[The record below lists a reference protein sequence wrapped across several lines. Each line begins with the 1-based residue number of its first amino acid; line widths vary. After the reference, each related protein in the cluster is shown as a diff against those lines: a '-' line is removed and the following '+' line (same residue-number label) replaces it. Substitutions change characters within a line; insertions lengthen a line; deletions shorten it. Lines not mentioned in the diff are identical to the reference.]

1 MGPEARNIAEILGV
15 GGDLLEQPPGGFD
28 SGEVLFALVFPAP
41 FADQPVLAPDA
52 LNGHV
57 ADGQVELALQAR
69 GTEGGQ
75 LPSESE
81 NLLLDLG
88 RGLPRRVM
96 RSAAVFLQARR
107 AVLPVSSP
115 PLTDGEGGGEEEPCG
130 GLDAPLPDGL
140 DQSQAVVVGAF
151 HFTDQIEV
159 AGGHRAAIL
168 TARAVRLL
176 PPPPDGAP
184 QNPNTTLT
192 PLAASGSHTSI
203 PPGGNDV
210 PFQFH
215 SGGNFAGMAQRGH
228 NVMSGCLRIAHKE
241 PVKLI

>member
-1 MGPEARNIAEILGV
+1 MQMLLNASGEHRAGRGAATLGERPEQQPAAHFAGGVLDQRQAEPLGLGPEARNIAEILGV

-168 TARAVRLL
+168 TAH
-176 PPPPDGAP
+176 PKTQTQP
-184 QNPNTTLT
+184 
-192 PLAASGSHTSI
+192 
-203 PPGGNDV
+203 
-210 PFQFH
+210 
-215 SGGNFAGMAQRGH
+215 
-228 NVMSGCLRIAHKE
+228 
-241 PVKLI
+241 